1 MKIARVAVLA
11 VAVGAAGGAAM
22 LAKGMLTREPERPQI
37 VQQAPSIEMGRVLVA
52 AQDISLGHVVTRAD
66 LRWQDW
72 PEESVAEIFITS
84 DDHPKALDDIAGSIA
99 RTTLAA
105 GEPINGVKLVRSD
118 RGGFMSAILPSGM
131 RAISTRISPETGA
144 GGFILPN
151 DRVDVLL
158 TKNNEQVG
166 FNGGENFS
174 SETILRNVKVL
185 AIDQTIKEEDGNQ
198 VVVGKTAT
206 LELGPRQ
213 AEVLA
218 LAEQTGELSLALRSL
233 SDSLTDGSEPET
245 VNDRRGSVRVMRFG
259 VSTQTTASR

>member
-1 MKIARVAVLA
+1 MKIARVVVLA

-22 LAKGMLTREPERPQI
+22 LAKGILVREPERPQI

-52 AQDISLGHVVTRAD
+52 AVDIALGHVVTRAD

-72 PEESVAEIFITS
+72 PEEAVAEIFITS
-84 DDHPKALDDIAGSIA
+84 DGRPRAVDDIAGSIA
-99 RTTLAA
+99 RTSLSA
-105 GEPINGVKLVRSD
+105 GEPINELKLVRSD

-158 TKNNEQVG
+158 TKNTEQDG
-166 FNGGENFS
+166 LGSGENFT
-174 SETILRNVKVL
+174 SETILRNVRVL
-185 AIDQTIKEEDGNQ
+185 AIDQTIQEEDGNQ

-206 LELGPRQ
+206 LELGPSQ
-213 AEVLA
+213 SEILA
-218 LAEQTGELSLALRSL
+218 LAEQVGELSLALRSL
-233 SDSLTDGSEPET
+233 ADSNTDGNEPET
-245 VNDRRGSVRVMRFG
+245 VSDRRGSVRVMRFG